1 MLNRYALHG
10 VVLALLLS
18 ACSRGPAETATP
30 SPSPASAE
38 APAEFVFTAIPDQD
52 ERQLRE
58 RFGIVAE
65 VLSAALGVPVRYVP
79 VKSYAAA
86 VTAFVNDEVHLAWFG
101 GLSGV
106 QARLRV
112 PGARAIAQGV
122 EDPHYHS
129 LLIAHHA
136 AGIEPFDALHD
147 GLRGKTLSFGDKGST
162 SGRLMPEF
170 FLREHFGES
179 PTAIF
184 SRVGFSG
191 DHSRTVQLVQSGAYA
206 LGFIGY
212 TVWDTELKRGLID
225 TEKLKIV
232 WRSPGYPDYQ
242 WTIRGDVDARF
253 GDGFAQRVQQ
263 TLLDIKDPDLLAR
276 FGRSGFIPASND
288 DFAPVADT
296 ARAVGLIE

>member
-1 MLNRYALHG
+1 MSLRLPLPG
-10 VVLALLLS
+10 LLLALLLGACGGDS
-18 ACSRGPAETATP
+18 AAPAATP
-30 SPSPASAE
+30 SPRPAAT
-38 APAEFVFTAIPDQD
+38 EFVFTAIPDQD

-65 VLSAALGVPVRYVP
+65 VLSEALGVPVRYVP

-86 VTAFVNDEVHLAWFG
+86 VSAFVNDEVQLAWFG

-122 EDPHYHS
+122 EDPNYHS

-136 AGIEPFDALHD
+136 AGIAPFEALHE

-170 FLREHFGES
+170 FLREHFDQTPEQ
-179 PTAIF
+179 IF

-191 DHSRTVQLVQSGAYA
+191 DHSRTVQLVQSGAYE

-212 TVWDTELKRGLID
+212 TVWDSELKQGRLD
-225 TEKLKIV
+225 TEKVRIV

-242 WTIRGDVDARF
+242 WTVRGDVDARF
-253 GDGFAQRVQQ
+253 GAGFSDRLQQ
-263 TLLDIKDPDLLAR
+263 TLLAIKDPDLLAR

-288 DFAPVADT
+288 DFVPVADT

>member
-1 MLNRYALHG
+1 MLLRPTPASLL
-10 VVLALLLS
+10 LALLLT
-18 ACSRGPAETATP
+18 ACGRDAAEPAATA
-30 SPSPASAE
+30 SPA
-38 APAEFVFTAIPDQD
+38 APAAEFVFTAIPDQD

-58 RFGIVAE
+58 RFGIVADL
-65 VLSAALGVPVRYVP
+65 LSDSLGVPVRYVP

-86 VTAFVNDEVHLAWFG
+86 VSAFVNDEVQLAWFG

-136 AGIEPFDALHD
+136 TGIEPFEQLHD

-170 FLREHFGES
+170 FLREHFGEA
-179 PTAIF
+179 PEATF
-184 SRVGFSG
+184 SRVGYSG
-191 DHSRTVQLVQSGAYA
+191 DHSRTVQLVQSGAYE

-212 TVWDTELKRGLID
+212 TVWDSETQRGLID
-225 TEKLKIV
+225 TEKVSIV

-253 GDGFAQRVQQ
+253 GEGFAERVQQ
-263 TLLDIKDPDLLAR
+263 TLLNIKDPELLAR

>member
-1 MLNRYALHG
+1 MSMLSRRAFPAL
-10 VVLALLLS
+10 VLALLLS
-18 ACSRGPAETATP
+18 ACGRDAATPAPGPAA
-30 SPSPASAE
+30 AA

-65 VLSAALGVPVRYVP
+65 VLSDALGVPVRYVP

-86 VTAFVNDEVHLAWFG
+86 VSAFVNDEVQLAWFG

-122 EDPHYHS
+122 EDPNYHS

-136 AGIEPFDALHD
+136 AGVAPFEQLPE

-170 FLREHFGES
+170 FLREHFNQTPEQV
-179 PTAIF
+179 F

-212 TVWDTELKRGLID
+212 TVWDSELQQGRLDPDKVQ
-225 TEKLKIV
+225 IV

-242 WTIRGDVDARF
+242 WTVRGDVDARF
-253 GDGFAQRVQQ
+253 GAGFSDRLQQ
-263 TLLDIKDPDLLAR
+263 TLLAIKDPDLLAR

-288 DFAPVADT
+288 DFAPVAET